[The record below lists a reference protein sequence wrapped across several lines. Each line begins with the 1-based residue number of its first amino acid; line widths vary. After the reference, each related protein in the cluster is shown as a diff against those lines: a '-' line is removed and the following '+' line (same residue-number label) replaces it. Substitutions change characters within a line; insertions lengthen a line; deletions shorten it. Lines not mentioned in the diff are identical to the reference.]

1 MKGSYLSSPTLSIM
15 QWVHRLIFIIH
26 SRDVEYIKL
35 TSGSFWE
42 QCLSFCCVAAQHTA
56 AAELL
61 EQGWV
66 ARQCVHINIK
76 Y

>member
-1 MKGSYLSSPTLSIM
+1 MGATLAHLTLSIM
-15 QWVHRLIFIIH
+15 QWLHRLIFITH

-35 TSGSFWE
+35 SSGSFWE
-42 QCLSFCCVAAQHTA
+42 QCLSSCCVAAQHTA

-66 ARQCVHINIK
+66 ARQCVHVNIK
-76 Y
+76 S